1 MNLLP
6 ADTYI
11 VENSTILTEID
22 KKVIINLYEPIIG
35 SNSVSLY
42 FTLWSDLDRIELN
55 VSNYTH
61 HHLMTILKSSLDA
74 IKMARGALEAV
85 GLMKTYVK
93 ESDNINEYIYEL
105 YSPLSAY
112 EFLNHPVLSV
122 LLLNNIGEMEFN
134 TIKRYYKRSSINKS
148 EYKEITSTMN
158 ETFRVVESS
167 LVINNDIEK
176 YSKLGINLDNNLN
189 YELIEASIPK
199 GLLNAKALNKKTKEL
214 INQLAFVY
222 NLDSIKMSNIIIAS
236 VDTVGLIDKDKLR
249 QNARSNYQYN
259 NSGDLPTLIY
269 RTQPNY
275 LKTPSGDTSNK
286 GKIIYAFENT
296 RPYDFLKI
304 KNKNIEPTPRDLHIL
319 EHIAVDFNLP
329 SGVINVLVDYTLK
342 VNDGVLS
349 KGYLE
354 TIASEFSRKGIKT
367 VPDAMNTLIKN
378 RNRGMNKNTLKSN
391 KRIVNEPAWLNI
403 NVAPEK
409 MSDEE
414 IQELQNMFEE
424 FR

>member
-11 VENSTILTEID
+11 VENSSILTEID

-42 FTLWSDLDRIELN
+42 LTLWSDLDKMELIS
-55 VSNYTH
+55 SNYTH
-61 HHLMTILKSSLDA
+61 HHLMTILKSNLEN
-74 IKMARGALEAV
+74 IKIARESLEAV
-85 GLMKTYVK
+85 GLIKTFVK
-93 ESDNINEYIYEL
+93 ESDSINEYIYEL

-122 LLLNNIGEMEFN
+122 LLLNNIGEIEFN
-134 TIKRYYKRSSINKS
+134 NIKRYYRKRSIPKTD
-148 EYKEITSTMN
+148 YKEITSTMN
-158 ETFRVVESS
+158 ETFKIVESS
-167 LVINNDIEK
+167 TVIDDNIRKFN
-176 YSKLGINLDNNLN
+176 KLGINLDNNLD
-189 YELIEASIPK
+189 YDLIEASIPR
-199 GLLNAKALNKKTKEL
+199 GLLNSKALNKKTKEL

-269 RTQPNY
+269 RTQPAY

-304 KNKNIEPTPRDLHIL
+304 KNKNVEPTPRDLRIL

-329 SGVINVLVDYTLK
+329 AGVINVLVDYTLK
-342 VNDGVLS
+342 VNDGALS
-349 KGYLE
+349 KAYIE

-378 RNRGMNKNTLKSN
+378 RNKGTNIVKNTK
-391 KRIVNEPAWLNI
+391 KVVKEPAWLNS
-403 NVAPEK
+403 NFAPEK

-414 IQELQNMFEE
+414 MQELQNMFEE

>member
-11 VENSTILTEID
+11 VENSSILTEID

-42 FTLWSDLDRIELN
+42 LTLWSDLDKMELIS
-55 VSNYTH
+55 SNYTH
-61 HHLMTILKSSLDA
+61 HHLMTILKSNLEN
-74 IKMARGALEAV
+74 IKIARESLEAV
-85 GLMKTYVK
+85 GLIKTFVK
-93 ESDNINEYIYEL
+93 ESDSINEYIYEL

-122 LLLNNIGEMEFN
+122 LLLNNIGEIEFN
-134 TIKRYYKRSSINKS
+134 NIKRYYRKRSIPKTD
-148 EYKEITSTMN
+148 YKEITSTMN
-158 ETFRVVESS
+158 ETFKIVESS
-167 LVINNDIEK
+167 TVIDDNIRK
-176 YSKLGINLDNNLN
+176 YNKLGINLDNNLD
-189 YELIEASIPK
+189 YDLIEASIPR

-236 VDTVGLIDKDKLR
+236 IDTVGLIDKDKLR

-269 RTQPNY
+269 RTQPAY

-304 KNKNIEPTPRDLHIL
+304 KNKNVEPTPRDLRIL

-329 SGVINVLVDYTLK
+329 AGVINVLVDYTLK
-342 VNDGVLS
+342 VNDGALS
-349 KGYLE
+349 KAYIE

-378 RNRGMNKNTLKSN
+378 RNKGINIVKNTK
-391 KRIVNEPAWLNI
+391 KVVKEPAWLNS
-403 NVAPEK
+403 NFAPEK

-414 IQELQNMFEE
+414 MQELQNMFEE

>member
-11 VENSTILTEID
+11 VENSSILTEIERR
-22 KKVIINLYEPIIG
+22 VIINLYEPIIG

-42 FTLWSDLDRIELN
+42 LTLWSDLDKMELIS
-55 VSNYTH
+55 SNYTH
-61 HHLMTILKSSLDA
+61 HHLMTILKSNLDT
-74 IKMARGALEAV
+74 IKLARESLEAV
-85 GLMKTYVK
+85 GLIKTYVK

-122 LLLNNIGEMEFN
+122 LLLNNIGEIEFN
-134 TIKRYYKRSSINKS
+134 NIKRYYRKKSISKVD
-148 EYKEITSTMN
+148 YKEITSSMN
-158 ETFRVVESS
+158 ETFKVVESS
-167 LVINNDIEK
+167 AVIDDNIRKFN
-176 YSKLGINLDNNLN
+176 KLGINLDNNLD
-189 YELIEASIPK
+189 YDLIEASIPT

-236 VDTVGLIDKDKLR
+236 IDTVGLIDKDKLR

-269 RTQPNY
+269 RTQPAY

-296 RPYDFLKI
+296 RPYDFLKL

-319 EHIAVDFNLP
+319 EHIAVDFMLP
-329 SGVINVLVDYTLK
+329 AGVINVLVDYTLK

-378 RNRGMNKNTLKSN
+378 RNKVKTKSTKNVVK
-391 KRIVNEPAWLNI
+391 EPAWLNL

-409 MSDEE
+409 MSDDE
-414 IQELQNMFEE
+414 IKELENMFEE

>member
-11 VENSTILTEID
+11 VENSSILTEID

-42 FTLWSDLDRIELN
+42 LTLWSDLDKMELIS
-55 VSNYTH
+55 SNYTH
-61 HHLMTILKSSLDA
+61 HHLMTILKSNLEN
-74 IKMARGALEAV
+74 IKIARESLEAV
-85 GLMKTYVK
+85 GLIKTFVK
-93 ESDNINEYIYEL
+93 ESDSINEYIYEL

-122 LLLNNIGEMEFN
+122 LLLNNIGEIEFN
-134 TIKRYYKRSSINKS
+134 NIKRYYRKRSIPKTD
-148 EYKEITSTMN
+148 YKEITSTMN
-158 ETFRVVESS
+158 ETFKIVESS
-167 LVINNDIEK
+167 TVIDDNIRK
-176 YSKLGINLDNNLN
+176 YNKLGINLDNNLD
-189 YELIEASIPK
+189 YDLIEASIPR

-236 VDTVGLIDKDKLR
+236 IDTVGLIDKDKLR

-269 RTQPNY
+269 RTQPAY

-304 KNKNIEPTPRDLHIL
+304 KNKNVEPTPRDLRIL

-329 SGVINVLVDYTLK
+329 AGVINVLVDYTLK
-342 VNDGVLS
+342 VNDGALS
-349 KGYLE
+349 KAYIE

-378 RNRGMNKNTLKSN
+378 RNKGINTVKNTK
-391 KRIVNEPAWLNI
+391 KIVKEPAWLNS
-403 NVAPEK
+403 NFAPEK
-409 MSDEE
+409 MSEE
-414 IQELQNMFEE
+414 EMQELQNMFEE

>member
-11 VENSTILTEID
+11 VENSSVLTEIERR
-22 KKVIINLYEPIIG
+22 VIINLYEPIIG

-42 FTLWSDLDRIELN
+42 LTLWSDLDKMELIS
-55 VSNYTH
+55 SNYTH
-61 HHLMTILKSSLDA
+61 HHLMTILKSDLDT
-74 IKMARGALEAV
+74 IKLARESLEAV
-85 GLMKTYVK
+85 GLIKTYVK

-105 YSPLSAY
+105 FSPLSAY

-122 LLLNNIGEMEFN
+122 LLLNNIGEIEFN
-134 TIKRYYKRSSINKS
+134 NIKRYYRKRSIPKVD
-148 EYKEITSTMN
+148 YREITSSMN
-158 ETFRVVESS
+158 ETFKVVESS
-167 LVINNDIEK
+167 KVIDDSIRKLNR
-176 YSKLGINLDNNLN
+176 LGINLDNNLD
-189 YELIEASIPK
+189 YDLIEASIPS

-236 VDTVGLIDKDKLR
+236 IDTVGLIDKEKLR

-269 RTQPNY
+269 RTQPAY

-296 RPYDFLKI
+296 RPYDFLKL

-319 EHIAVDFNLP
+319 EHLAVDFMLP
-329 SGVINVLVDYTLK
+329 AGVINVLVDYTLK

-378 RNRGMNKNTLKSN
+378 RNKVKTKSTKNVVK
-391 KRIVNEPAWLNI
+391 EPAWLNL

-414 IQELQNMFEE
+414 IEELQNMFEE

>member
-11 VENSTILTEID
+11 VENSSVLTEID

-42 FTLWSDLDRIELN
+42 LTLWSDLDKMELIS
-55 VSNYTH
+55 SNYTH
-61 HHLMTILKSSLDA
+61 HHLMTILKSNLEN
-74 IKMARGALEAV
+74 IKIARESLEAV
-85 GLMKTYVK
+85 GLIKTFVK
-93 ESDNINEYIYEL
+93 ESDSINEYIYEL

-122 LLLNNIGEMEFN
+122 LLLNNIGEIEFN
-134 TIKRYYKRSSINKS
+134 NIKRYYRKRSIPKTD
-148 EYKEITSTMN
+148 YKEITSTMN
-158 ETFRVVESS
+158 ETFKIVESS
-167 LVINNDIEK
+167 TVIDDNIRK
-176 YSKLGINLDNNLN
+176 YNKLGINLDNNLD
-189 YELIEASIPK
+189 YDLIEASIPR

-269 RTQPNY
+269 RTQPAY

-304 KNKNIEPTPRDLHIL
+304 KNKNVEPTPRDLRIL

-329 SGVINVLVDYTLK
+329 AGVINVLVDYTLK
-342 VNDGVLS
+342 VNDGALS
-349 KGYLE
+349 KAYIE

-378 RNRGMNKNTLKSN
+378 RNKGTNIVKNAK
-391 KRIVNEPAWLNI
+391 KIVKEPAWLNS
-403 NVAPEK
+403 NFAPEK
-409 MSDEE
+409 MSEE
-414 IQELQNMFEE
+414 EMQELQNMFEE

>member
-11 VENSTILTEID
+11 VENSSILTEID

-42 FTLWSDLDRIELN
+42 LTLWSDLDKMELIS
-55 VSNYTH
+55 SNYTH
-61 HHLMTILKSSLDA
+61 HHLMTILKSNLEN
-74 IKMARGALEAV
+74 IKIARESLEAV
-85 GLMKTYVK
+85 GLIKTFVK
-93 ESDNINEYIYEL
+93 ESDSINEYIYEL

-122 LLLNNIGEMEFN
+122 LLLNNIGEIEFN
-134 TIKRYYKRSSINKS
+134 NIKRYYRKRSIPKTD
-148 EYKEITSTMN
+148 YKEITSTMN
-158 ETFRVVESS
+158 ETFKIVESS
-167 LVINNDIEK
+167 TVIDDNIRK
-176 YSKLGINLDNNLN
+176 YNKLGINLDNNLD
-189 YELIEASIPK
+189 YDLIEASIPK
-199 GLLNAKALNKKTKEL
+199 GLLNSKALNKKTKEL

-269 RTQPNY
+269 RTQPAY

-304 KNKNIEPTPRDLHIL
+304 KNKNVEPTPRDLRIL

-329 SGVINVLVDYTLK
+329 AGVINVLVDYTLK
-342 VNDGVLS
+342 VNDGTLS
-349 KGYLE
+349 KAYIE

-378 RNRGMNKNTLKSN
+378 RNKGINTVKNTK
-391 KRIVNEPAWLNI
+391 KIVKEPAWLNS
-403 NVAPEK
+403 NFAPEK
-409 MSDEE
+409 MSEE
-414 IQELQNMFEE
+414 EMQELQNMFEE

>member
-11 VENSTILTEID
+11 VENSSILTEID

-42 FTLWSDLDRIELN
+42 LTLWSDLDKMELIS
-55 VSNYTH
+55 SNYTH
-61 HHLMTILKSSLDA
+61 HHLMTILKSNLEN
-74 IKMARGALEAV
+74 IKIARESLEAV
-85 GLMKTYVK
+85 GLIKTFVK
-93 ESDNINEYIYEL
+93 ESDSINEYIYEL

-122 LLLNNIGEMEFN
+122 LLLNNIGEIEFN
-134 TIKRYYKRSSINKS
+134 NIKRYYRKRSIPKTD
-148 EYKEITSTMN
+148 YKEITSTMN
-158 ETFRVVESS
+158 ETFKIVESS
-167 LVINNDIEK
+167 TVIDDNIRK
-176 YSKLGINLDNNLN
+176 YNKLGINLDNNLD
-189 YELIEASIPK
+189 YDLIEASIPR
-199 GLLNAKALNKKTKEL
+199 GLLNSKALNKKTKEL

-269 RTQPNY
+269 RTQPAY

-304 KNKNIEPTPRDLHIL
+304 KNKNVEPTPRDLRIL

-329 SGVINVLVDYTLK
+329 AGVINVLVDYTLK
-342 VNDGVLS
+342 VNDGTLS
-349 KGYLE
+349 KAYIE

-378 RNRGMNKNTLKSN
+378 RNKGINTVKNTK
-391 KRIVNEPAWLNI
+391 KIVKEPAWLNS
-403 NVAPEK
+403 NFAPEK
-409 MSDEE
+409 MSEE
-414 IQELQNMFEE
+414 EMQELQNMFEE

>member
-1 MNLLP
+1 M
-6 ADTYI
+6 
-11 VENSTILTEID
+11 
-22 KKVIINLYEPIIG
+22 
-35 SNSVSLY
+35 
-42 FTLWSDLDRIELN
+42 
-55 VSNYTH
+55 
-61 HHLMTILKSSLDA
+61 
-74 IKMARGALEAV
+74 EAV
-85 GLMKTYVK
+85 GLIKTYVK

-105 YSPLSAY
+105 FSPLSAY

-122 LLLNNIGEMEFN
+122 LLLNNIGEIEFN
-134 TIKRYYKRSSINKS
+134 NIKRYYRKRSIPKVD
-148 EYKEITSTMN
+148 YREITSSMN
-158 ETFRVVESS
+158 ETFKVVESS
-167 LVINNDIEK
+167 KVIDDSIIKLN
-176 YSKLGINLDNNLN
+176 KLGINLDNNLD
-189 YELIEASIPK
+189 YDLIEASIPS
-199 GLLNAKALNKKTKEL
+199 GLLNPKALNKKTKEL

-236 VDTVGLIDKDKLR
+236 IDTVGLIDKEKLR

-269 RTQPNY
+269 RTQPAY

-296 RPYDFLKI
+296 RPYDFLKL

-319 EHIAVDFNLP
+319 EHIAVDFMLP
-329 SGVINVLVDYTLK
+329 AGVINVLVDYTLK

-378 RNRGMNKNTLKSN
+378 RNKVKTKSTKNVVK
-391 KRIVNEPAWLNI
+391 EPAWLNL

-414 IQELQNMFEE
+414 IEELQNMFEE

>member
-42 FTLWSDLDRIELN
+42 LTLWSDLDKMELMS
-55 VSNYTH
+55 SNYTH
-61 HHLMTILKSSLDA
+61 HHLMTLLKSGLDS
-74 IKMARGALEAV
+74 IKKSREALEAV
-85 GLMKTYVK
+85 GLIKTYVK
-93 ESDNINEYIYEL
+93 ESDSINEYIYEL

-112 EFLNHPVLSV
+112 EFLNHPILSV
-122 LLLNNIGEMEFN
+122 LLLNNIGELEFN
-134 TIKRYYKRSSINKS
+134 NIKRYYRKSSVSKAD
-148 EYKEITSTMN
+148 YTEITSTMN
-158 ETFRVVESS
+158 ETFKVVESS
-167 LVINNDIEK
+167 AVINENIRK
-176 YSKLGINLDNNLN
+176 FNKLGINLANNLDFD
-189 YELIEASIPK
+189 LIEASIPK
-199 GLLNAKALNKKTKEL
+199 GLLNAKALNKKTREL

-236 VDTVGLIDKDKLR
+236 VDTFGLIDKDKLR
-249 QNARSNYQYN
+249 ENARSNYQYN
-259 NSGDLPTLIY
+259 NNGDLPTLIY

-304 KNKNIEPTPRDLHIL
+304 KNKNVEPTPRDLRIL
-319 EHIAVDFNLP
+319 EHIAVDFMLP
-329 SGVINVLVDYTLK
+329 AGVINVLVDYTLK

-378 RNRGMNKNTLKSN
+378 RSKGIQKNTK
-391 KRIVNEPAWLNI
+391 KVVKEPAWLNL
-403 NVAPEK
+403 NVTPEK

-414 IQELQNMFEE
+414 MKELQSMFEE

>member
-11 VENSTILTEID
+11 VENSSILTEID

-42 FTLWSDLDRIELN
+42 LTLWSDLDKMELIS
-55 VSNYTH
+55 SNYTH
-61 HHLMTILKSSLDA
+61 HHLMTILKSNLEN
-74 IKMARGALEAV
+74 IKIARESLEAV
-85 GLMKTYVK
+85 GLIKIFVK
-93 ESDNINEYIYEL
+93 ESDSINEYIYEL

-122 LLLNNIGEMEFN
+122 LLLNNIGEIEFN
-134 TIKRYYKRSSINKS
+134 NIKRYYRKRSIPKTD
-148 EYKEITSTMN
+148 YKEITSTMN
-158 ETFRVVESS
+158 ETFKIVESS
-167 LVINNDIEK
+167 TVIDDNIRKFN
-176 YSKLGINLDNNLN
+176 KLGINLDNNLD
-189 YELIEASIPK
+189 YDLIEASIPR
-199 GLLNAKALNKKTKEL
+199 GLLNSKALNKKTKEL

-269 RTQPNY
+269 RTQPAY

-304 KNKNIEPTPRDLHIL
+304 KNKNVEPTPRDLRIL

-329 SGVINVLVDYTLK
+329 AGVINVLVDYTLK
-342 VNDGVLS
+342 VNDGTLS
-349 KGYLE
+349 KAYIE

-378 RNRGMNKNTLKSN
+378 RNKGINTVKNTK
-391 KRIVNEPAWLNI
+391 KIVKEPAWLNS
-403 NVAPEK
+403 NFAPEK
-409 MSDEE
+409 MSEE
-414 IQELQNMFEE
+414 EMQELQNMFEE

>member
-11 VENSTILTEID
+11 VENSSILTEID
-22 KKVIINLYEPIIG
+22 KKAIINLYEPIIG

-42 FTLWSDLDRIELN
+42 LTLWSDLDKMELIS
-55 VSNYTH
+55 SNYTH
-61 HHLMTILKSSLDA
+61 HHLMTILKSNLEN
-74 IKMARGALEAV
+74 IKIARESLEAV
-85 GLMKTYVK
+85 GLIKTFVK
-93 ESDNINEYIYEL
+93 ESDSINEYIYEL

-122 LLLNNIGEMEFN
+122 LLLNNIGEIEFN
-134 TIKRYYKRSSINKS
+134 NIKRYYRKRSIPKTD
-148 EYKEITSTMN
+148 YKEITSTMN
-158 ETFRVVESS
+158 ETFKIVESS
-167 LVINNDIEK
+167 TVIDDNIRKFN
-176 YSKLGINLDNNLN
+176 KLGINLDNNLD
-189 YELIEASIPK
+189 YDLIEASIPR
-199 GLLNAKALNKKTKEL
+199 GLLNSKALNKKTKEL

-269 RTQPNY
+269 RTQPAY

-304 KNKNIEPTPRDLHIL
+304 KNKNVEPTPRDLRIL

-329 SGVINVLVDYTLK
+329 AGVINVLVDYTLK
-342 VNDGVLS
+342 VNDGALS
-349 KGYLE
+349 KAYIE

-378 RNRGMNKNTLKSN
+378 RNKGINTVKNTK
-391 KRIVNEPAWLNI
+391 KIVKEPAWLNS
-403 NVAPEK
+403 NFAPEK
-409 MSDEE
+409 MSEE
-414 IQELQNMFEE
+414 EMQELQNMFEE

>member
-11 VENSTILTEID
+11 VENSSILTEID

-42 FTLWSDLDRIELN
+42 LTLWSDLDKMELIS
-55 VSNYTH
+55 SNYTH
-61 HHLMTILKSSLDA
+61 HHIMTILKSNLEN
-74 IKMARGALEAV
+74 IKIARESLEAV
-85 GLMKTYVK
+85 GLIKTFVK
-93 ESDNINEYIYEL
+93 ESDSINEYIYEL

-122 LLLNNIGEMEFN
+122 LLLNNIGEIEFN
-134 TIKRYYKRSSINKS
+134 NIKRYYRKRSIPKTD
-148 EYKEITSTMN
+148 YKEITSTMN
-158 ETFRVVESS
+158 ETFKIVESS
-167 LVINNDIEK
+167 TVIDDNIRKFN
-176 YSKLGINLDNNLN
+176 KLGINLDNNLD
-189 YELIEASIPK
+189 YDLIEASIPK

-236 VDTVGLIDKDKLR
+236 IDTVGLIDKDKLR

-269 RTQPNY
+269 RTQPAY

-304 KNKNIEPTPRDLHIL
+304 KNKNVEPTPRDLRIL

-329 SGVINVLVDYTLK
+329 AGVINVLVDYTLK
-342 VNDGVLS
+342 VNDGALS
-349 KGYLE
+349 KAYIE

-378 RNRGMNKNTLKSN
+378 RNKGTNIVKNTK
-391 KRIVNEPAWLNI
+391 KVVKEPAWLNS
-403 NVAPEK
+403 NFAPEK
-409 MSDEE
+409 MSEE
-414 IQELQNMFEE
+414 EMQELQNMFEE

>member
-11 VENSTILTEID
+11 VENSSILTEID

-42 FTLWSDLDRIELN
+42 LTLWSDLDKMELIS
-55 VSNYTH
+55 SNYTH
-61 HHLMTILKSSLDA
+61 HHLMTILKSNLEN
-74 IKMARGALEAV
+74 IKIARESLEAV
-85 GLMKTYVK
+85 GLIKTFVK
-93 ESDNINEYIYEL
+93 ESDSINEYIYEL

-122 LLLNNIGEMEFN
+122 LLLNNIGEIEFN
-134 TIKRYYKRSSINKS
+134 NIKRYYRKRSIPKTD
-148 EYKEITSTMN
+148 YKEITSTMN
-158 ETFRVVESS
+158 ETFKIVESS
-167 LVINNDIEK
+167 TVIDDNIRK
-176 YSKLGINLDNNLN
+176 YNKLGINLDNNLD
-189 YELIEASIPK
+189 YDLIEASIPR

-236 VDTVGLIDKDKLR
+236 IDTVGLIDKDKLR

-269 RTQPNY
+269 RTQPAY

-304 KNKNIEPTPRDLHIL
+304 KNKNVEPTPRDLRIL

-329 SGVINVLVDYTLK
+329 AGVINVLVDYTLK
-342 VNDGVLS
+342 VNDGALS
-349 KGYLE
+349 KAYIE

-378 RNRGMNKNTLKSN
+378 RNKGTNIVKNTK
-391 KRIVNEPAWLNI
+391 KVVKEPAWLNS
-403 NVAPEK
+403 NFAPEK

-414 IQELQNMFEE
+414 MQELQNMFEE

>member
-11 VENSTILTEID
+11 VENSSILTEID
-22 KKVIINLYEPIIG
+22 KRVIINLYEPIIG

-42 FTLWSDLDRIELN
+42 LTLWSDLDKMELIS
-55 VSNYTH
+55 SNYTH
-61 HHLMTILKSSLDA
+61 HHLMTILKSNLET
-74 IKMARGALEAV
+74 IKLARESLEAV
-85 GLMKTYVK
+85 GLIKTYVK

-122 LLLNNIGEMEFN
+122 LLLNNIGEIEFN
-134 TIKRYYKRSSINKS
+134 NIKRYYRKRSIPKTD
-148 EYKEITSTMN
+148 YKEITSTMN
-158 ETFRVVESS
+158 ETFKVVESS
-167 LVINNDIEK
+167 TVIDDNIRKFN
-176 YSKLGINLDNNLN
+176 KLGINLDNNLD
-189 YELIEASIPK
+189 YDLIEASVPK

-236 VDTVGLIDKDKLR
+236 VDAVGLIDKEKLR

-269 RTQPNY
+269 RTQPAY

-286 GKIIYAFENT
+286 GKIIYGFENT

-319 EHIAVDFNLP
+319 EHIAVDFMLP
-329 SGVINVLVDYTLK
+329 AGVINVLVDYTLK

-378 RNRGMNKNTLKSN
+378 RNKVVSKSTKNVVK
-391 KRIVNEPAWLNI
+391 EPAWLNL

-409 MSDEE
+409 MSDDE
-414 IQELQNMFEE
+414 IKELENMFEE

>member
-11 VENSTILTEID
+11 VENSSILTEID

-42 FTLWSDLDRIELN
+42 LTLWSDLDKMELIS
-55 VSNYTH
+55 SNYTH
-61 HHLMTILKSSLDA
+61 HHLMTILKSNLEN
-74 IKMARGALEAV
+74 IKIARESLEAV
-85 GLMKTYVK
+85 GLIKTFVK
-93 ESDNINEYIYEL
+93 ESDSINEYIYEL

-122 LLLNNIGEMEFN
+122 LLLNNIGEIEFN
-134 TIKRYYKRSSINKS
+134 NIKRYYRKRSIPKTD
-148 EYKEITSTMN
+148 YKEITSTMN
-158 ETFRVVESS
+158 ETFKIVESS
-167 LVINNDIEK
+167 TVIDDNIRK
-176 YSKLGINLDNNLN
+176 YNKLGINLDNNLD
-189 YELIEASIPK
+189 YDLIEASIPK

-269 RTQPNY
+269 RTQPAY

-304 KNKNIEPTPRDLHIL
+304 KNKNVEPTPRDLRIL

-329 SGVINVLVDYTLK
+329 AGVINVLVDYTLK
-342 VNDGVLS
+342 VNDGALS
-349 KGYLE
+349 KAYIE

-378 RNRGMNKNTLKSN
+378 RNKGINIVKNTK
-391 KRIVNEPAWLNI
+391 KVVKEPAWLNS
-403 NVAPEK
+403 NFAPEK

-414 IQELQNMFEE
+414 MQELQNMFEE

>member
-11 VENSTILTEID
+11 VENSSILTEID

-42 FTLWSDLDRIELN
+42 LTLWSDLDKMELIS
-55 VSNYTH
+55 SNYTH
-61 HHLMTILKSSLDA
+61 HHLMTILKSNLEN
-74 IKMARGALEAV
+74 IKIARESLEAV
-85 GLMKTYVK
+85 GLIKTFVK
-93 ESDNINEYIYEL
+93 ESDSINEYIYEL

-122 LLLNNIGEMEFN
+122 LLLNNIGEIEFN
-134 TIKRYYKRSSINKS
+134 NIKRYYRKRSIPKTD
-148 EYKEITSTMN
+148 YKEITSTMN
-158 ETFRVVESS
+158 ETFKIVESS
-167 LVINNDIEK
+167 TVIDDNIRK
-176 YSKLGINLDNNLN
+176 YNKLGINLDNNLD
-189 YELIEASIPK
+189 YDLIEASIPR
-199 GLLNAKALNKKTKEL
+199 GLLNSKALNKKTKEL

-259 NSGDLPTLIY
+259 NNGDLPTLIY
-269 RTQPNY
+269 RTQPAY

-304 KNKNIEPTPRDLHIL
+304 KNKNVEPTPRDLRIL

-329 SGVINVLVDYTLK
+329 AGVINVLVDYTLK
-342 VNDGVLS
+342 VNDGTLS
-349 KGYLE
+349 KAYIE

-378 RNRGMNKNTLKSN
+378 RNKGINTVKNTK
-391 KRIVNEPAWLNI
+391 KIVKEPAWLNS
-403 NVAPEK
+403 NFAPEK
-409 MSDEE
+409 MSEE
-414 IQELQNMFEE
+414 EMQELQNMFEE

>member
-11 VENSTILTEID
+11 VENSSILTEID

-42 FTLWSDLDRIELN
+42 LTLWSDLDKMELIS
-55 VSNYTH
+55 SNYTH
-61 HHLMTILKSSLDA
+61 HHLMTILKSNLEN
-74 IKMARGALEAV
+74 IKIARESLEAV
-85 GLMKTYVK
+85 GLIKTFVK
-93 ESDNINEYIYEL
+93 ESDSINEYIYEL

-122 LLLNNIGEMEFN
+122 LLLNNIGEIEFN
-134 TIKRYYKRSSINKS
+134 NIKRYYRKRSIPKTD
-148 EYKEITSTMN
+148 YKEITSTMN
-158 ETFRVVESS
+158 ETFKIVESS
-167 LVINNDIEK
+167 TVIDDNIRKFN
-176 YSKLGINLDNNLN
+176 KLGINLDNNLD
-189 YELIEASIPK
+189 YDLIEASIPK

-269 RTQPNY
+269 RTQPAY

-304 KNKNIEPTPRDLHIL
+304 KNKNVEPTPRDLRIL

-329 SGVINVLVDYTLK
+329 AGVINVLVDYTLK
-342 VNDGVLS
+342 VNDGTLS
-349 KGYLE
+349 KAYIE

-378 RNRGMNKNTLKSN
+378 RNKGINTVKNTK
-391 KRIVNEPAWLNI
+391 KIVKEPAWLNS
-403 NVAPEK
+403 NFAPEK
-409 MSDEE
+409 MSEE
-414 IQELQNMFEE
+414 EMQELQNMFEE

>member
-11 VENSTILTEID
+11 VENSSILTEID

-42 FTLWSDLDRIELN
+42 LTLWSDLDKMELIS
-55 VSNYTH
+55 SNYTH
-61 HHLMTILKSSLDA
+61 HHLMTILKSNLEN
-74 IKMARGALEAV
+74 IKIARESLEAV
-85 GLMKTYVK
+85 GLIKTFVK
-93 ESDNINEYIYEL
+93 ESDSINEYIYEL

-122 LLLNNIGEMEFN
+122 LLLNNIGEIEFN
-134 TIKRYYKRSSINKS
+134 NIKRYYRKRSIPKTD
-148 EYKEITSTMN
+148 YKEITSTMN
-158 ETFRVVESS
+158 ETFKIVESS
-167 LVINNDIEK
+167 TVIDDNIRKFN
-176 YSKLGINLDNNLN
+176 KLGINLDNNLD
-189 YELIEASIPK
+189 YDLIEASIPR
-199 GLLNAKALNKKTKEL
+199 GLLNSKALNKKTKEL

-269 RTQPNY
+269 RTQPAY

-304 KNKNIEPTPRDLHIL
+304 KNKNVEPTPRDLRIL

-329 SGVINVLVDYTLK
+329 AGVINVLVDYTLK
-342 VNDGVLS
+342 VNDGTLS
-349 KGYLE
+349 KAYIE

-378 RNRGMNKNTLKSN
+378 RNKGINTVKNTK
-391 KRIVNEPAWLNI
+391 KIVKEPAWLNS
-403 NVAPEK
+403 NFAPEK
-409 MSDEE
+409 MSEE
-414 IQELQNMFEE
+414 EMQELQNMFEE

>member
-11 VENSTILTEID
+11 VENSSVLTEIERR
-22 KKVIINLYEPIIG
+22 VIINLYEPIIG

-42 FTLWSDLDRIELN
+42 LTLWSDLDKMELIS
-55 VSNYTH
+55 SNYTH
-61 HHLMTILKSSLDA
+61 HHLMTILKSDLDT
-74 IKMARGALEAV
+74 IKLARESLEAV
-85 GLMKTYVK
+85 GLIKTYVK

-105 YSPLSAY
+105 FSPLSAY

-122 LLLNNIGEMEFN
+122 LLLNNIGEIEFN
-134 TIKRYYKRSSINKS
+134 NIKRYYRKRSIPKVD
-148 EYKEITSTMN
+148 YREITSSMN
-158 ETFRVVESS
+158 ETFKVVESS
-167 LVINNDIEK
+167 KVIDDSIRKLNR
-176 YSKLGINLDNNLN
+176 LGINLDNNLD
-189 YELIEASIPK
+189 YDLIEASIPS

-236 VDTVGLIDKDKLR
+236 IDTVGLIDKEKLR

-269 RTQPNY
+269 RTQPAY

-296 RPYDFLKI
+296 RPYDFLKL

-319 EHIAVDFNLP
+319 EHLAVDFMLP
-329 SGVINVLVDYTLK
+329 AGVINVLVDYTLK

-378 RNRGMNKNTLKSN
+378 RNKVKTKSTKNVVK
-391 KRIVNEPAWLNI
+391 EPAWLNL

-409 MSDEE
+409 MSEEE
-414 IQELQNMFEE
+414 IEELQNMFEE

>member
-11 VENSTILTEID
+11 VENSSILTEID

-42 FTLWSDLDRIELN
+42 LTLWSDLDKMELIS
-55 VSNYTH
+55 SNYTH
-61 HHLMTILKSSLDA
+61 HHLMTILKSNLEN
-74 IKMARGALEAV
+74 IKIARESLEAV
-85 GLMKTYVK
+85 GLIKTFIK

-122 LLLNNIGEMEFN
+122 LLLNNIGEIEFN
-134 TIKRYYKRSSINKS
+134 NIKRYYRKRSIPKTD
-148 EYKEITSTMN
+148 YKEITSTMN
-158 ETFRVVESS
+158 ETFKIVESS
-167 LVINNDIEK
+167 TVIDDNIRKFN
-176 YSKLGINLDNNLN
+176 KLGINLDNNLD
-189 YELIEASIPK
+189 YDLIEASIPR
-199 GLLNAKALNKKTKEL
+199 GLLNSKALNKKTKEL

-269 RTQPNY
+269 RTQPAY

-304 KNKNIEPTPRDLHIL
+304 KNKNVEPTPRDLRIL

-329 SGVINVLVDYTLK
+329 AGVINVLVDYTLK
-342 VNDGVLS
+342 VNDGTLS
-349 KGYLE
+349 KAYIE

-378 RNRGMNKNTLKSN
+378 RNKGINTVKNTK
-391 KRIVNEPAWLNI
+391 KIVKEPAWLNS
-403 NVAPEK
+403 NFAPEK
-409 MSDEE
+409 MSEE
-414 IQELQNMFEE
+414 EMQELQNMFEE